1 MVFSRFLS
9 PRLILIH
16 ALRDQ
21 LDLYVSLESVQ
32 LKLKK
37 TRLFASTKHTNK
49 RGARKSSTRRV
60 KRGRG
65 SIHKPKNHFNGESS
79 S

>member
-21 LDLYVSLESVQ
+21 LDLDVSLESVQ
-32 LKLKK
+32 LKLK
-37 TRLFASTKHTNK
+37 TRLFESTKHTNK
-49 RGARKSSTRRV
+49 E
-60 KRGRG
+60 GRG
-65 SIHKPKNHFNGESS
+65 NHPKEG
-79 S
+79 